1 MDYNTII
8 IGSGVAGMTA
18 AIYLARAG
26 ISVCIIEKDTPG
38 GQITRTSDIDNY
50 PGFITIEG
58 PELALSM
65 FNQVNNLK
73 IPYIFSEVK
82 EIISEKSKKIV
93 KTNDKELICENI
105 IIATGR
111 SPRKLNI
118 KNEDKLT
125 GRGISYCAIC
135 DGNLYKDKNVAVI
148 GGGRAALEETLYL
161 SKICNKVTLIH
172 RRNEFRAEKDLVE
185 NVKNIENV
193 TILTDTQVQEFIEED
208 NKLSKIILKNKNNEL
223 KELTVDGCFE
233 YIGQEPNTE
242 IFNNLNILDE
252 NKYIRVNHNYETTEP
267 NIYAIGDC
275 IKKDLYQIITA
286 CSDGAIVANNI
297 IKNKYFTKN
306 M

>member
-18 AIYLARAG
+18 AIYLARAN
-26 ISVCIIEKDTPG
+26 ISVCIIEKDAPG

-73 IPYIFSEVK
+73 VPYIFSEVK
-82 EIISEKSKKIV
+82 EIISTPSKKIV
-93 KTNDKELICENI
+93 KTNDKDLTCENI

-111 SPRKLNI
+111 SPRKLNV
-118 KNEDKLT
+118 KNEEKLI

-161 SKICNKVTLIH
+161 SKICGNITLIH
-172 RRNEFRAEKDLVE
+172 RRNEFRAESGLVDS
-185 NVKNIENV
+185 VKNLPNV
-193 TILTDTQVQEFIEED
+193 TIYTDKIVEEFIEED
-208 NKLSKIILKNKNNEL
+208 NKLSKIVVRNKNNEL
-223 KELTVDGCFE
+223 EEIKVDGCFE

-242 IFNNLNILDE
+242 IFRSLDILDNE
-252 NKYIRVNHNYETTEP
+252 GYITVNNNYETKEP

-275 IKKDLYQIITA
+275 IKKELYQIITA
-286 CSDGAIVANNI
+286 CSDGAIVASMI
-297 IKNKYFTKN
+297 IKK
-306 M
+306 

>member
-18 AIYLARAG
+18 AIYLARAN
-26 ISVCIIEKDTPG
+26 ISVCIIEKDVPG

-50 PGFITIEG
+50 PGFVTIEG

-73 IPYIFSEVK
+73 VPYIFSEVT
-82 EIISEKSKKIV
+82 EIISTPSKKIV
-93 KTNDKELICENI
+93 KTDNKELTCENI

-111 SPRKLNI
+111 SPRKLNV
-118 KNEDKLT
+118 KNEEKLI

-161 SKICNKVTLIH
+161 SKICSNITLIH
-172 RRNEFRAEKDLVE
+172 RRDSFRAENELIDS
-185 NVKNIENV
+185 VKNLPNV
-193 TILTDTQVQEFIEED
+193 AVLTDKIVEEFIEED
-208 NKLSKIILKNKNNEL
+208 NKLSKILVRNKNNEL
-223 KELTVDGCFE
+223 EEINVDGCFE
-233 YIGQEPNTE
+233 YIGQEPNTKT
-242 IFNNLNILDE
+242 FSNLNILDNE
-252 NKYIRVNHNYETTEP
+252 GYIIVDNNYETKES

-286 CSDGAIVANNI
+286 CSDGAVIANNI
-297 IKNKYFTKN
+297 IKK
-306 M
+306 